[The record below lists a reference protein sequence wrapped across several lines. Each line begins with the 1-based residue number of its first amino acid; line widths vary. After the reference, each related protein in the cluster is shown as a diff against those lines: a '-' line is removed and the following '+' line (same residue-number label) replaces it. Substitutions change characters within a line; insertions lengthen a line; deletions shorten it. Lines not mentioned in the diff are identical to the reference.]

1 MVPLWLVCGLY
12 GLMTENLLSKET
24 DRPCYVSE
32 DPSSVYGRVS
42 VLLSVLLPL
51 LLGPL
56 LATLLYLGL
65 RLTCSLG
72 SRPGPDLPV
81 MEDVGCLSLMVSRPR
96 YCFSYRLMSEIV
108 VHLVCYIPSMVW
120 SESYLSLPR
129 DIFMFVLLKCVG
141 STGLHWMTDSCV
153 QIRGRE
159 LSSGPRP
166 TGHSPH
172 GEESW
177 DNLEMFVTNLSRRLC
192 HSVKTLYRR
201 GGSTQTRKLEMTYE
215 EVQRHLGLGV
225 MPHDL

>member
-1 MVPLWLVCGLY
+1 
-12 GLMTENLLSKET
+12 MTENLLSKET

-32 DPSSVYGRVS
+32 DPSSVFGWVS

-56 LATLLYLGL
+56 LATLLYLSL
-65 RLTCSLG
+65 CLTCSLG

-81 MEDVGCLSLMVSRPR
+81 MEDVGCLSLMVNGPLN
-96 YCFSYRLMSEIV
+96 CFSCRLMSEIV

-120 SESYLSLPR
+120 SESYFSLPR
-129 DIFMFVLLKCVG
+129 DIFWFVLLKCVG
-141 STGLHWMTDSCV
+141 STGLHWKTDSRV

-159 LSSGPRP
+159 LPPGPGP

-177 DNLEMFVTNLSRRLC
+177 DNLEMFVIEISPGDSAT
-192 HSVKTLYRR
+192 V
-201 GGSTQTRKLEMTYE
+201 
-215 EVQRHLGLGV
+215 
-225 MPHDL
+225 